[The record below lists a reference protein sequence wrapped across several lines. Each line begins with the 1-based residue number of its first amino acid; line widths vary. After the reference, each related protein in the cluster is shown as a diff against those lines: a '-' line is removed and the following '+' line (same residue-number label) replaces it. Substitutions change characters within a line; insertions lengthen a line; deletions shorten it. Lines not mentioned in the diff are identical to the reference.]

1 VQQSTDKALPENSRE
16 HLDQKLDHAIKETFP
31 TSDPVSVSVTKGSA
45 IDYPEDEPASSR
57 MGDWREMQRRAASQ
71 AADFAQE
78 AAERGRDAWQ
88 KARGG
93 YAQAEDYLRRGT
105 RSVQEKP
112 AESLVPVLIGFGIGF
127 AVAWAIKSRQSADES
142 DAHVSEF
149 ARKRT
154 SYMPR

>member
-1 VQQSTDKALPENSRE
+1 VQNSTDKALPENSRE
-16 HLDQKLDHAIKETFP
+16 HLDHQLDYAIEETFP

-45 IDYPEDEPASSR
+45 IEYPEDEPTQSR
-57 MGDWREMQRRAASQ
+57 MGDWKEMQRRAAAQ

-78 AAERGRDAWQ
+78 AAGRGRDAWRM
-88 KARGG
+88 ARGG
-93 YAQAEDYLRRGT
+93 YGQAEDYLRRQT
-105 RSVQEKP
+105 RSLQEKP

-127 AVAWAIKSRQSADES
+127 AVAWAIQSRLRAEES

-154 SYMPR
+154 AYMPR